1 MDFIGSSVVLM
12 CYLIVLQAHK
22 RPRKDDCGTNQEHT
36 HTHISD
42 YRWSSNIVFVVVAL
56 LQSARRE
63 TKKAG

>member
-36 HTHISD
+36 HTHIFQIID
-42 YRWSSNIVFVVVAL
+42 GHQTLFFVVVAL

-63 TKKAG
+63 KAG